1 MCCGMFGL
9 WGRDHTFPQEICV
22 LEKQHVNPQTTNIFI
37 TQRAKSSMIT
47 ASPKSILKRTILL
60 CIALGVMA
68 LGVALSIK
76 ADLGTS
82 PISSVPY
89 VVSLISAMSVGTATI
104 LVNAILLV
112 GEILIMRRQFQ
123 PIQLLQLA
131 VVTLFG
137 WLIDLCLWGLDGLTY
152 ADYSQQ
158 WLICI
163 AGIIILGIGVSLEIT
178 ANLIPLPGEGLILS
192 ICTVLPIKFGN
203 MKVITDV
210 SLVVAAVLL
219 SFIFLADL
227 YGVREGTIAAA
238 ICVGLVSKM
247 VIRLI
252 GPYQRWLTS

>member
-1 MCCGMFGL
+1 ML
-9 WGRDHTFPQEICV
+9 TPTR
-22 LEKQHVNPQTTNIFI
+22 
-37 TQRAKSSMIT
+37 R
-47 ASPKSILKRTILL
+47 SILKRTLLL

-68 LGVALSIK
+68 VGVALSIK

-89 VVSLISAMSVGTATI
+89 VVSLMSEMSVGTATI
-104 LVNAILLV
+104 LINAILLV

-152 ADYSQQ
+152 ADYGQQ
-158 WLICI
+158 WMICI
-163 AGIIILGIGVSLEIT
+163 AGIIILGIGVSLEVT

-210 SLVVAAVLL
+210 SLVLVAVLL
-219 SFIFLADL
+219 SFAFLSGL

-238 ICVGLVSKM
+238 ICVGLVPKTVS
-247 VIRLI
+247 RLI
-252 GPYQRWLTS
+252 GPYQRRLTS

>member
-1 MCCGMFGL
+1 ML
-9 WGRDHTFPQEICV
+9 TPTR
-22 LEKQHVNPQTTNIFI
+22 
-37 TQRAKSSMIT
+37 R
-47 ASPKSILKRTILL
+47 SILKRTLLL

-68 LGVALSIK
+68 VGVALSIK

-89 VVSLISAMSVGTATI
+89 VVSLMSEMSVGTATI
-104 LVNAILLV
+104 LINAILLV

-152 ADYSQQ
+152 ADYGQQ
-158 WLICI
+158 WMICI
-163 AGIIILGIGVSLEIT
+163 AGIIILGIGVSLEVT

-192 ICTVLPIKFGN
+192 ICTVHPIKFGN

-210 SLVVAAVLL
+210 SLVLVAVLL
-219 SFIFLADL
+219 SFAFLSGL

-238 ICVGLVSKM
+238 ICVGLVAKTVS
-247 VIRLI
+247 RLI
-252 GPYQRWLTS
+252 GPYQRRLTS

>member
-1 MCCGMFGL
+1 ML
-9 WGRDHTFPQEICV
+9 TPSRI
-22 LEKQHVNPQTTNIFI
+22 
-37 TQRAKSSMIT
+37 
-47 ASPKSILKRTILL
+47 SILKRTLLL

-68 LGVALSIK
+68 VGVALSIK

-89 VVSLISAMSVGTATI
+89 VVSLMSEMSVGTATI
-104 LVNAILLV
+104 LINAILLV

-152 ADYSQQ
+152 ADYGQQ
-158 WLICI
+158 WMICI
-163 AGIIILGIGVSLEIT
+163 AGIIILGIGVSLEVT

-210 SLVVAAVLL
+210 SLVLVAVLL
-219 SFIFLADL
+219 SFAFLSGL

-238 ICVGLVSKM
+238 VCVGLVSKM

>member
-1 MCCGMFGL
+1 ML
-9 WGRDHTFPQEICV
+9 TPTR
-22 LEKQHVNPQTTNIFI
+22 
-37 TQRAKSSMIT
+37 R
-47 ASPKSILKRTILL
+47 SILKRTLLL

-68 LGVALSIK
+68 VGVALSIK

-89 VVSLISAMSVGTATI
+89 VVSLMSEMSVGTATI
-104 LVNAILLV
+104 LINAILLV

-152 ADYSQQ
+152 ADYGQQ
-158 WLICI
+158 WMICI
-163 AGIIILGIGVSLEIT
+163 AGIIILGIGVSLEVT

-203 MKVITDV
+203 MKVIIYLPRRSLRCPGRNHRSCDLCRPCFKNGHQTDRTIPEMADQLKKIIF
-210 SLVVAAVLL
+210 SRTLFRRTGTSPKILRAPQYTATDKSTLSPRTQCTAASRTLP
-219 SFIFLADL
+219 SDL
-227 YGVREGTIAAA
+227 YPA
-238 ICVGLVSKM
+238 
-247 VIRLI
+247 
-252 GPYQRWLTS
+252 

>member
-1 MCCGMFGL
+1 ML
-9 WGRDHTFPQEICV
+9 TPTR
-22 LEKQHVNPQTTNIFI
+22 
-37 TQRAKSSMIT
+37 R
-47 ASPKSILKRTILL
+47 SILKRTLLL

-68 LGVALSIK
+68 VGVALSIK

-89 VVSLISAMSVGTATI
+89 VVSLMSEMSVGTATI
-104 LVNAILLV
+104 LINAILLV

-152 ADYSQQ
+152 ADYGQQ
-158 WLICI
+158 WMICI
-163 AGIIILGIGVSLEIT
+163 AGIIILGIGVSLEVT

-210 SLVVAAVLL
+210 SLVLVAVLL
-219 SFIFLADL
+219 SFAFLSGL

-238 ICVGLVSKM
+238 ICVGLVAKTVS
-247 VIRLI
+247 RLI
-252 GPYQRWLTS
+252 GPYQRRLTS

>member
-1 MCCGMFGL
+1 ML
-9 WGRDHTFPQEICV
+9 TPTR
-22 LEKQHVNPQTTNIFI
+22 
-37 TQRAKSSMIT
+37 R
-47 ASPKSILKRTILL
+47 SILKRTLLL

-68 LGVALSIK
+68 VGVALSIK

-89 VVSLISAMSVGTATI
+89 VVSLMSEMSVGTATI
-104 LVNAILLV
+104 LINAILLV

-152 ADYSQQ
+152 ADYGQQ
-158 WLICI
+158 WMICI
-163 AGIIILGIGVSLEIT
+163 AGIIILGIGVSLEVT

-210 SLVVAAVLL
+210 SLVLVAVLL
-219 SFIFLADL
+219 SFAFLSGL

-238 ICVGLVSKM
+238 VCVGLVAKTVS
-247 VIRLI
+247 RLI
-252 GPYQRWLTS
+252 GPYQRRLTS

>member
-1 MCCGMFGL
+1 ML
-9 WGRDHTFPQEICV
+9 TPTR
-22 LEKQHVNPQTTNIFI
+22 
-37 TQRAKSSMIT
+37 R
-47 ASPKSILKRTILL
+47 SILKRTLLL

-68 LGVALSIK
+68 VGVALSIK

-89 VVSLISAMSVGTATI
+89 VVSLMSEMSVGTATI
-104 LVNAILLV
+104 LINAILLV

-152 ADYSQQ
+152 ADYGQQ
-158 WLICI
+158 WMICI
-163 AGIIILGIGVSLEIT
+163 AGNIILGIGVSLEVT

-210 SLVVAAVLL
+210 SLVLVAVLL
-219 SFIFLADL
+219 SFAFLSGL

-238 ICVGLVSKM
+238 ICVGLVAKTVS
-247 VIRLI
+247 RLI
-252 GPYQRWLTS
+252 GPYQRRLTS

>member
-1 MCCGMFGL
+1 ML
-9 WGRDHTFPQEICV
+9 TPTR
-22 LEKQHVNPQTTNIFI
+22 
-37 TQRAKSSMIT
+37 R
-47 ASPKSILKRTILL
+47 SILKRTLLL

-68 LGVALSIK
+68 VGVALSIK

-89 VVSLISAMSVGTATI
+89 VVSLMSEMSVGTATI
-104 LVNAILLV
+104 LINAILLV

-152 ADYSQQ
+152 ADYGQQ
-158 WLICI
+158 WMICI
-163 AGIIILGIGVSLEIT
+163 AGIIILGIGVSLEVT

-210 SLVVAAVLL
+210 SLVLVAVLL
-219 SFIFLADL
+219 SFAFLSGL

-238 ICVGLVSKM
+238 VCVGLVAKTVS
-247 VIRLI
+247 RLI
-252 GPYQRWLTS
+252 GPYQRRMTS

>member
-1 MCCGMFGL
+1 ML
-9 WGRDHTFPQEICV
+9 TPTR
-22 LEKQHVNPQTTNIFI
+22 
-37 TQRAKSSMIT
+37 R
-47 ASPKSILKRTILL
+47 SILKRTLLL

-68 LGVALSIK
+68 VGVALSIK

-89 VVSLISAMSVGTATI
+89 VVSLMSEMSVGTATI
-104 LVNAILLV
+104 LINAILLV

-152 ADYSQQ
+152 ADYGQQ
-158 WLICI
+158 WMICI
-163 AGIIILGIGVSLEIT
+163 AGIIILGIGVSLEVT

-238 ICVGLVSKM
+238 ICVGLVAKTVS
-247 VIRLI
+247 RLI
-252 GPYQRWLTS
+252 GPYQRRLTS

>member
-1 MCCGMFGL
+1 ML
-9 WGRDHTFPQEICV
+9 TPSRI
-22 LEKQHVNPQTTNIFI
+22 
-37 TQRAKSSMIT
+37 
-47 ASPKSILKRTILL
+47 SILNRTLLL

-68 LGVALSIK
+68 VGVALSIK

-89 VVSLISAMSVGTATI
+89 VVSLMSEMSVGTATI
-104 LVNAILLV
+104 LINAILLV

-137 WLIDLCLWGLDGLTY
+137 CLIDLCLWGLDGLTY
-152 ADYSQQ
+152 ADYGQQ
-158 WLICI
+158 WMICI
-163 AGIIILGIGVSLEIT
+163 AGIIILGIGVSLEVT

-210 SLVVAAVLL
+210 SLVLVAVLL
-219 SFIFLADL
+219 SFAFLSGL

-238 ICVGLVSKM
+238 VCVGLVSKM

>member
-1 MCCGMFGL
+1 ML
-9 WGRDHTFPQEICV
+9 TPTR
-22 LEKQHVNPQTTNIFI
+22 
-37 TQRAKSSMIT
+37 R
-47 ASPKSILKRTILL
+47 SILKRTLLL

-68 LGVALSIK
+68 VGVALSIK

-89 VVSLISAMSVGTATI
+89 VVSLMSEMSVGTATI
-104 LVNAILLV
+104 LINAILLV

-152 ADYSQQ
+152 ADYGQQ

-163 AGIIILGIGVSLEIT
+163 AGIIILGIGVSLEVT

-210 SLVVAAVLL
+210 SLVLVAVLL
-219 SFIFLADL
+219 SFAFLSGL

-238 ICVGLVSKM
+238 ICVGLVAKTVS
-247 VIRLI
+247 RLL
-252 GPYQRWLTS
+252 GPYQRRLTS

>member
-1 MCCGMFGL
+1 ML
-9 WGRDHTFPQEICV
+9 TPTR
-22 LEKQHVNPQTTNIFI
+22 
-37 TQRAKSSMIT
+37 R
-47 ASPKSILKRTILL
+47 SILKRTLLL

-68 LGVALSIK
+68 VGVALSIK

-89 VVSLISAMSVGTATI
+89 VVSLMSEMSVGTATI
-104 LVNAILLV
+104 LINAILLV

-137 WLIDLCLWGLDGLTY
+137 WLILTY
-152 ADYSQQ
+152 ADYGQQ
-158 WLICI
+158 WMICI
-163 AGIIILGIGVSLEIT
+163 AGIIILGIGVSLEVT

-210 SLVVAAVLL
+210 SLVLVAVLL
-219 SFIFLADL
+219 SFAFLSGL

-238 ICVGLVSKM
+238 VCVGLVAKIFNTHLQHIILK
-247 VIRLI
+247 VIK
-252 GPYQRWLTS
+252 

>member
-1 MCCGMFGL
+1 ML
-9 WGRDHTFPQEICV
+9 TPSRI
-22 LEKQHVNPQTTNIFI
+22 
-37 TQRAKSSMIT
+37 
-47 ASPKSILKRTILL
+47 SILKRTLLL

-68 LGVALSIK
+68 VGVALSIK

-89 VVSLISAMSVGTATI
+89 VVSLMSEMSVGTATI
-104 LVNAILLV
+104 LINAILLV

-137 WLIDLCLWGLDGLTY
+137 CLIDLCLWGLDGLTY
-152 ADYSQQ
+152 ADYGQQ
-158 WLICI
+158 WMICI
-163 AGIIILGIGVSLEIT
+163 AGIIILGIGVSLEVT

-210 SLVVAAVLL
+210 SLVLVAVLL
-219 SFIFLADL
+219 SFAFLSGL

-238 ICVGLVSKM
+238 VCVGLVSKM

>member
-1 MCCGMFGL
+1 ML
-9 WGRDHTFPQEICV
+9 TPTR
-22 LEKQHVNPQTTNIFI
+22 
-37 TQRAKSSMIT
+37 R
-47 ASPKSILKRTILL
+47 SILKRTLLL

-68 LGVALSIK
+68 VGVALSLK

-89 VVSLISAMSVGTATI
+89 VVSLMSEMSVGTATI
-104 LVNAILLV
+104 LINAILLV

-152 ADYSQQ
+152 ADYGQQ
-158 WLICI
+158 WMICI
-163 AGIIILGIGVSLEIT
+163 AGIIILGIGVSLEVT

-210 SLVVAAVLL
+210 SLVLVAVLL
-219 SFIFLADL
+219 SFAFLSGL

-238 ICVGLVSKM
+238 LCVGLVAKTVSS
-247 VIRLI
+247 LL
-252 GPYQRWLTS
+252 GPYQRRLTS

>member
-1 MCCGMFGL
+1 ML
-9 WGRDHTFPQEICV
+9 TPSRI
-22 LEKQHVNPQTTNIFI
+22 
-37 TQRAKSSMIT
+37 
-47 ASPKSILKRTILL
+47 SILKRTLLL

-68 LGVALSIK
+68 VGVALSIK

-89 VVSLISAMSVGTATI
+89 VVSLMSEMSVGTATI
-104 LVNAILLV
+104 LINAILLV

-137 WLIDLCLWGLDGLTY
+137 CLIDLCLWGLDGLTY
-152 ADYSQQ
+152 ADYGQQ
-158 WLICI
+158 WMICI
-163 AGIIILGIGVSLEIT
+163 AGIIILGIGVSLEVT

-203 MKVITDV
+203 MKVITAI
-210 SLVVAAVLL
+210 SLVLVAVLL
-219 SFIFLADL
+219 SFAFLSGL
-227 YGVREGTIAAA
+227 SGVREGTIAAA
-238 ICVGLVSKM
+238 VCVGLVSKM

>member
-1 MCCGMFGL
+1 ML
-9 WGRDHTFPQEICV
+9 TPTR
-22 LEKQHVNPQTTNIFI
+22 
-37 TQRAKSSMIT
+37 R
-47 ASPKSILKRTILL
+47 SILKRTLLL

-68 LGVALSIK
+68 VGVALSIK

-89 VVSLISAMSVGTATI
+89 VVSLMSEMSVGTATI
-104 LVNAILLV
+104 LINAILLV

-152 ADYSQQ
+152 ADYGQQ
-158 WLICI
+158 WMICI
-163 AGIIILGIGVSLEIT
+163 AGIIILGIGVSLEVT

-210 SLVVAAVLL
+210 SLVLVAVLL
-219 SFIFLADL
+219 SFAFLSGL

>member
-1 MCCGMFGL
+1 ML
-9 WGRDHTFPQEICV
+9 TPSRI
-22 LEKQHVNPQTTNIFI
+22 
-37 TQRAKSSMIT
+37 
-47 ASPKSILKRTILL
+47 SILKRTLLL

-68 LGVALSIK
+68 VGVALSIK

-89 VVSLISAMSVGTATI
+89 VVSLMSEMSVGTATI
-104 LVNAILLV
+104 LINAILLV

-137 WLIDLCLWGLDGLTY
+137 CLIDLCLWGLDGLTY
-152 ADYSQQ
+152 ADYGQQ
-158 WLICI
+158 WMICI
-163 AGIIILGIGVSLEIT
+163 AGIIILGIGVGLEVT

-210 SLVVAAVLL
+210 SLVLVAVLL
-219 SFIFLADL
+219 SFAFLSGL

>member
-1 MCCGMFGL
+1 ML
-9 WGRDHTFPQEICV
+9 TPTR
-22 LEKQHVNPQTTNIFI
+22 
-37 TQRAKSSMIT
+37 R
-47 ASPKSILKRTILL
+47 SILKRTLLL

-68 LGVALSIK
+68 VGVALSIK

-89 VVSLISAMSVGTATI
+89 VVSLMSEMSVGTATI
-104 LVNAILLV
+104 LINAILLV

-137 WLIDLCLWGLDGLTY
+137 WLIDLCLC
-152 ADYSQQ
+152 
-158 WLICI
+158 CI
-163 AGIIILGIGVSLEIT
+163 AGIIILGIGVSLEVT

>member
-1 MCCGMFGL
+1 ML
-9 WGRDHTFPQEICV
+9 TPTRI
-22 LEKQHVNPQTTNIFI
+22 
-37 TQRAKSSMIT
+37 
-47 ASPKSILKRTILL
+47 SILKRTLLL

-68 LGVALSIK
+68 VGVALSIK

-89 VVSLISAMSVGTATI
+89 VVSLMSEMSVGTATI
-104 LVNAILLV
+104 LINAILLV

-152 ADYSQQ
+152 ADYGQQ
-158 WLICI
+158 WMICI
-163 AGIIILGIGVSLEIT
+163 AGIIILGIGVSLEVT

-210 SLVVAAVLL
+210 SLVLVAVLL
-219 SFIFLADL
+219 SFAFLSGL

-238 ICVGLVSKM
+238 ICVGLVAKTVS
-247 VIRLI
+247 RLI
-252 GPYQRWLTS
+252 GPYQRRLTS

>member
-1 MCCGMFGL
+1 ML
-9 WGRDHTFPQEICV
+9 TPTRI
-22 LEKQHVNPQTTNIFI
+22 
-37 TQRAKSSMIT
+37 
-47 ASPKSILKRTILL
+47 SILKRTLLL

-68 LGVALSIK
+68 VGVALSIK

-89 VVSLISAMSVGTATI
+89 VVSLMSEMSVGTATI
-104 LVNAILLV
+104 LINAILLV

-152 ADYSQQ
+152 ADYGQQ
-158 WLICI
+158 WMICI
-163 AGIIILGIGVSLEIT
+163 AGIIILGIGVSLEVT

-210 SLVVAAVLL
+210 SLVLVAVLL
-219 SFIFLADL
+219 SFAFLSGL

-238 ICVGLVSKM
+238 VCVGLVAKTVS
-247 VIRLI
+247 RLI
-252 GPYQRWLTS
+252 GPYQRRLTS

>member
-1 MCCGMFGL
+1 ML
-9 WGRDHTFPQEICV
+9 TPSRI
-22 LEKQHVNPQTTNIFI
+22 
-37 TQRAKSSMIT
+37 
-47 ASPKSILKRTILL
+47 SILKRTLLL

-68 LGVALSIK
+68 VGVALSIK

-89 VVSLISAMSVGTATI
+89 VVSLMSEMSVGTATI
-104 LVNAILLV
+104 LINAILLV

-152 ADYSQQ
+152 ADYGQQ
-158 WLICI
+158 WMICI
-163 AGIIILGIGVSLEIT
+163 AGIIILGIGVSLEVT

-210 SLVVAAVLL
+210 SLVLVAVLL
-219 SFIFLADL
+219 SFAFLSGL

-238 ICVGLVSKM
+238 VCVGLVAKTVS
-247 VIRLI
+247 RLI

>member
-1 MCCGMFGL
+1 ML
-9 WGRDHTFPQEICV
+9 TPTRI
-22 LEKQHVNPQTTNIFI
+22 
-37 TQRAKSSMIT
+37 
-47 ASPKSILKRTILL
+47 SILKRTLLL

-68 LGVALSIK
+68 VGVALSIK

-89 VVSLISAMSVGTATI
+89 VVSLMSEMSVGTATI
-104 LVNAILLV
+104 LINAILLV

-152 ADYSQQ
+152 ADYGQQ
-158 WLICI
+158 WMICI
-163 AGIIILGIGVSLEIT
+163 AGIIILGIGVSLEVT

-210 SLVVAAVLL
+210 SLVLVAVLL
-219 SFIFLADL
+219 SFAFLSGL

-238 ICVGLVSKM
+238 VCVGLVAKIFNTHLQHIILK
-247 VIRLI
+247 VIK
-252 GPYQRWLTS
+252 

>member
-1 MCCGMFGL
+1 ML
-9 WGRDHTFPQEICV
+9 TPSR
-22 LEKQHVNPQTTNIFI
+22 
-37 TQRAKSSMIT
+37 R
-47 ASPKSILKRTILL
+47 SILKRTLLL

-68 LGVALSIK
+68 VGVALSIK

-89 VVSLISAMSVGTATI
+89 VVSLMSEMSVGTATI
-104 LVNAILLV
+104 LINAILLV

-152 ADYSQQ
+152 ADYGQQ
-158 WLICI
+158 WMICI
-163 AGIIILGIGVSLEIT
+163 AGIIILGIGVSLEVT

-210 SLVVAAVLL
+210 SLVLVAVLL
-219 SFIFLADL
+219 SFAFLSGL

-238 ICVGLVSKM
+238 ICVGLVAKTVS
-247 VIRLI
+247 RLI
-252 GPYQRWLTS
+252 GPYQRRLTS

>member
-1 MCCGMFGL
+1 ML
-9 WGRDHTFPQEICV
+9 TPTR
-22 LEKQHVNPQTTNIFI
+22 
-37 TQRAKSSMIT
+37 R
-47 ASPKSILKRTILL
+47 SILKRTLLL

-68 LGVALSIK
+68 VGVALSIK

-89 VVSLISAMSVGTATI
+89 VVSLMSEMSVGTATI
-104 LVNAILLV
+104 LINAILLV

-137 WLIDLCLWGLDGLTY
+137 CLIDLCLWGLDGLTY
-152 ADYSQQ
+152 ADYGQQ
-158 WLICI
+158 WMICI
-163 AGIIILGIGVSLEIT
+163 AGIIILGIGVSLEVT

-210 SLVVAAVLL
+210 SLVLVAVLL
-219 SFIFLADL
+219 SFAFLSGL

-238 ICVGLVSKM
+238 VCVGLVSKM

-252 GPYQRWLTS
+252 GPYQRRLTS

>member
-1 MCCGMFGL
+1 
-9 WGRDHTFPQEICV
+9 
-22 LEKQHVNPQTTNIFI
+22 
-37 TQRAKSSMIT
+37 
-47 ASPKSILKRTILL
+47 
-60 CIALGVMA
+60 
-68 LGVALSIK
+68 
-76 ADLGTS
+76 
-82 PISSVPY
+82 PY

-163 AGIIILGIGVSLEIT
+163 AGIIILGIGVSLEVT

>member
-1 MCCGMFGL
+1 ML
-9 WGRDHTFPQEICV
+9 TPSRI
-22 LEKQHVNPQTTNIFI
+22 
-37 TQRAKSSMIT
+37 
-47 ASPKSILKRTILL
+47 SILKRTLLL

-68 LGVALSIK
+68 VGVALSIK

-89 VVSLISAMSVGTATI
+89 VVSLMSEMSVGTATI
-104 LVNAILLV
+104 LINAILLV

-152 ADYSQQ
+152 ADYGQQ
-158 WLICI
+158 WMICI
-163 AGIIILGIGVSLEIT
+163 AGIIILGIGVSLEVT

-210 SLVVAAVLL
+210 SLVLVAVLL
-219 SFIFLADL
+219 SFAFLSGL

-238 ICVGLVSKM
+238 VCVGLVAK
-247 VIRLI
+247 IFNTHL
-252 GPYQRWLTS
+252 

>member
-1 MCCGMFGL
+1 ML
-9 WGRDHTFPQEICV
+9 TPSRI
-22 LEKQHVNPQTTNIFI
+22 
-37 TQRAKSSMIT
+37 
-47 ASPKSILKRTILL
+47 SILKRTLLL

-68 LGVALSIK
+68 VGVALSIK

-89 VVSLISAMSVGTATI
+89 VVSLMSEMSVGTATI
-104 LVNAILLV
+104 LINAILLV

-137 WLIDLCLWGLDGLTY
+137 CLIDLCLWGLDGLTY
-152 ADYSQQ
+152 ADYGQQ
-158 WLICI
+158 WMICI
-163 AGIIILGIGVSLEIT
+163 AGIIILGIGVSLEVT

-210 SLVVAAVLL
+210 SLVLVAVLL
-219 SFIFLADL
+219 SFAFLSGL

-238 ICVGLVSKM
+238 VCVGLVSKM
-247 VIRLI
+247 VIRPI

>member
-1 MCCGMFGL
+1 ML
-9 WGRDHTFPQEICV
+9 TPSRI
-22 LEKQHVNPQTTNIFI
+22 
-37 TQRAKSSMIT
+37 
-47 ASPKSILKRTILL
+47 SILKRTLLL

-68 LGVALSIK
+68 VGVALSIK

-89 VVSLISAMSVGTATI
+89 VVSLMSEMSVGTATI
-104 LVNAILLV
+104 LINAILLV

-152 ADYSQQ
+152 ADYGQQ
-158 WLICI
+158 WMICI
-163 AGIIILGIGVSLEIT
+163 AGIIILGIGVSLEVT

-210 SLVVAAVLL
+210 SLVLVAVLL
-219 SFIFLADL
+219 SFAFLSGL

-238 ICVGLVSKM
+238 VCVGLVAKTVS
-247 VIRLI
+247 RLI
-252 GPYQRWLTS
+252 GPYQRRLTS

>member
-1 MCCGMFGL
+1 ML
-9 WGRDHTFPQEICV
+9 TPTR
-22 LEKQHVNPQTTNIFI
+22 
-37 TQRAKSSMIT
+37 R
-47 ASPKSILKRTILL
+47 SILKRTLLL

-68 LGVALSIK
+68 VGVALSIK

-89 VVSLISAMSVGTATI
+89 VVSLMSEMSVGTATI
-104 LVNAILLV
+104 LINAILLV

-137 WLIDLCLWGLDGLTY
+137 WRIDLCLWGLDGLTY
-152 ADYSQQ
+152 ADYGQQ
-158 WLICI
+158 WMICI
-163 AGIIILGIGVSLEIT
+163 AGIIILGIGVSLEVT

-210 SLVVAAVLL
+210 SLVRVAVLL
-219 SFIFLADL
+219 SFAFLSGL

-238 ICVGLVSKM
+238 ICVGLVAKTVS
-247 VIRLI
+247 RLI
-252 GPYQRWLTS
+252 GPYQRRLTS

>member
-152 ADYSQQ
+152 ADY

-163 AGIIILGIGVSLEIT
+163 AGIIVLGIGVSLEVT